1 MWNFPTNSLCIV
13 YCSHL
18 IGDSNLYVHF
28 RLSGDKSP
36 LLRPLRK
43 CRYSMRTPDYP
54 PPPHPPRTNNY
65 TDYSLAK
72 NCIVDIYLHFAKLC
86 PILQF
91 LGYAYGD
98 ICARYNQSSNLVSIW
113 NPSIDFVKKKT
124 WSNMHFLPLFMYG
137 RLCWC
142 ANIPTL
148 YCRMNTLL
156 AFW

>member
-1 MWNFPTNSLCIV
+1 MLMWNFPTNSLCIV

-98 ICARYNQSSNLVSIW
+98 ICARYNQSSTLVSIW
-113 NPSIDFVKKKT
+113 NPSIDFVKKNNLKQHAFSSFIYV
-124 WSNMHFLPLFMYG
+124 WQAMLMCKYSDLVLSY
-137 RLCWC
+137 
-142 ANIPTL
+142 
-148 YCRMNTLL
+148 

>member
-1 MWNFPTNSLCIV
+1 MSISVSVVINHHCSVREGNAGIV
-13 YCSHL
+13 CAL
-18 IGDSNLYVHF
+18 QI
-28 RLSGDKSP
+28 
-36 LLRPLRK
+36 
-43 CRYSMRTPDYP
+43 TP
-54 PPPHPPRTNNY
+54 PPPLHPPRTNNY
-65 TDYSLAK
+65 IDYSLTK

>member
-1 MWNFPTNSLCIV
+1 MLMWNFPTNSLCIV

-43 CRYSMRTPDYP
+43 CRYRMRTPDY
-54 PPPHPPRTNNY
+54 PHPPRTNNY